1 MRKITE
7 MTQEGEIDSPW
18 VSPIGQFTDDA
29 LAEDLAEDEEF
40 RRIWEETATERHIA
54 RQIVHYRTSHGLSQQ
69 ELAARV
75 GTSHSQISR
84 MESGRYPT
92 RVGTLKRIGDA
103 LGLNLTITYE
113 PKGEVVAAHAETTA
127 SQGVSTSSATRR
139 ASV

>member
-54 RQIVHYRTSHGLSQQ
+54 RIFSKSRGQ
-69 ELAARV
+69 EDRV
-75 GTSHSQISR
+75 G
-84 MESGRYPT
+84 
-92 RVGTLKRIGDA
+92 
-103 LGLNLTITYE
+103 
-113 PKGEVVAAHAETTA
+113 AEE
-127 SQGVSTSSATRR
+127 
-139 ASV
+139 